1 MQALTE
7 NVGVLGE
14 IKAEFF
20 DQSTLDWGQKQVNK
34 ALDRLRK
41 IKPDFVKKFNLMKLY
56 QLGAK
61 TGEDLHKNIICNA
74 GFFAITGRLAGALTY
89 TGVINKAILGT
100 GSGTLAASRTQLFT
114 ESYRNDIA
122 SATGISNI
130 SYLTAYYTESEV
142 TGTFTEFG
150 NCIDGTASANTG
162 QLWSHIAGLS
172 WVKDSSTVIVV
183 SQKYTFASI

>member
-1 MQALTE
+1 MQTL
-7 NVGVLGE
+7 NQNIGVLGE

-20 DQSTLDWGQKQVNK
+20 NQSTLTKAQKKFN
-34 ALDRLRK
+34 AGIDSLRK
-41 IKPDFVKKFNLMKLY
+41 FSPSLARKINLMKLY

-61 TGEDLHKNIICNA
+61 IGEDEHKNIICNA
-74 GFFAITGRLAGALTY
+74 GFFTQTSRLTGDLTY
-89 TGVINKAILGT
+89 TGVINKALLGT

-114 ESYRNDIA
+114 EAYRNDQA
-122 SATGISNI
+122 SGTAASNI
-130 SYLTAYYTESEV
+130 AYLTAYFTETET